1 MPTIIFQKL
10 KVVVKSF
17 SIANKME
24 IKASLSTTQSY
35 SAEHPAGAK
44 NRGWYIWWAYIIQ
57 FCFIHESLIQEEDF
71 S

>member
-44 NRGWYIWWAYIIQ
+44 NRGWYI
-57 FCFIHESLIQEEDF
+57 
-71 S
+71 